1 MNTKNAMNTDVN
13 IRPFEPGDYDAV
25 IALWNESGLPSKPQG
40 RDSREKM
47 LREVTRET
55 ATFLVA
61 ESGGKMIG
69 TVLATHD
76 GRKGW
81 INRLATAPKFRS
93 RGIAR
98 QLLEAA
104 ETALYERGLEIVAC
118 LIEDYNDASMQF
130 FNKAGY
136 VKHTDIFY
144 FSKRKHPDV

>member
-1 MNTKNAMNTDVN
+1 MNTKNTINTDIN
-13 IRPFEPGDYDAV
+13 IRPFQPGDYDSV
-25 IALWNESGLPSKPQG
+25 MTLWKESGLPVKPLG

-47 LREVTRET
+47 LKEVTRDT

-61 ESGGKMIG
+61 ESGGKLIG

-81 INRLATAPKFRS
+81 INRLATAPEFRHQ
-93 RGIAR
+93 GIAR

-104 ETALYERGLEIVAC
+104 ETALYQRGLEIVAC
-118 LIEDYNDASMQF
+118 LIEDYNDVSMQF